1 MTKRSGSYRS
11 ILRGVSQQPPE
22 QRLPGQHSE
31 QVNMISDPVAGVTRR
46 QGSTFIKETPL
57 TEAGDT
63 VDAADLELNF
73 ETAPI
78 KILDREYT
86 MHMRRPGTGGSSG
99 PLFMVRRGAH
109 AVTVDPG
116 FELPPYDL
124 TYPDGSYVSMHL
136 STTARALLGAGITA
150 HAVVGEYL
158 LLAHTTP
165 VAGTRTEKLTSTTNR
180 RWAHV
185 QVRGGAYSRKYT
197 VKLKLVG
204 GTEIKAEYT
213 TPASTYDGTLD
224 TTSIVASDPAYTK
237 KVNDLVNAYNSA
249 VTAYIGQAAAAIQPQ
264 AIAQE
269 LALLLLANGGTTQ
282 GVGIAAEH
290 GVIRMQT
297 PSDIEYLEVFDGGD
311 SSLLKGTW
319 QEVPAA
325 DELPPYAWTGKVVRV
340 APRDSDSYYL
350 EATSDSAF
358 GTYAQVVWKECSDA
372 SVALSNM
379 FCIGVEVNGLWFVG
393 ASPSDLEF
401 LLATLHVEHPV
412 PVYQSRQA
420 GDDDSNPAPHFV
432 GRVITYLGVFQDR
445 LLIGSDNVI
454 NASLVGGY
462 FSFFRTT
469 VLSAPDD
476 DPVEMFA
483 TGTEGDVLRR
493 GVIFDKSLILF
504 GDLAQ
509 YAIPGTVPL
518 TPSTSFI
525 MQSSR
530 HLAATVLPPVAVGNL
545 VFYAKAGNG
554 KASVHQ
560 INVGN
565 VDDTS
570 NSSEISVALDDYLQ
584 GTPAGLVGLSSPEC
598 LVLHLR
604 ERPHELLV
612 FRYIDAADG
621 QRQLDSWYRWE
632 FSANCGN
639 ILGISHFQD
648 KLRVHFRRGAR
659 LVVDEISMLAGDNTT
674 PHLDS
679 IGEADARLATDDAPF
694 MHVAWGADAA
704 PTRRWQG
711 NRAPTAEALELEL
724 GAEAGLHAGIPF
736 DSAFTPTPP
745 VLRDSNDAPITT
757 GTLVID
763 SLAVT
768 FRDTGGL
775 SADVETDWD
784 TYESARF
791 IGLTVDGA
799 DSVVGQRTL
808 HRGVEVLPIGQS
820 TNEYAL
826 TIRSIDWLPLS
837 ITSIDW
843 VGQYF
848 NRTRRT

>member
-1 MTKRSGSYRS
+1 MTKRSGSYHS

-31 QVNMISDPVAGVTRR
+31 QVNMMSDPVAGVTRR
-46 QGSTFIKETPL
+46 QGTTWVAETPL
-57 TEAGDT
+57 DDIGGVTNP
-63 VDAADLELNF
+63 VDPIDLQTNF
-73 ETAPI
+73 ETAQV
-78 KILDREYT
+78 KLSGREYT
-86 MHMRRPGTGGSSG
+86 LHLRRPGTGGSTL
-99 PLFMVRRGAH
+99 PMLAFRRGDH
-109 AVTVDPG
+109 LNPDDDPDA
-116 FELPPYDL
+116 EPYYGL
-124 TYPDGSYVSMHL
+124 DGAYAPVYMSP
-136 STTARALLGAGITA
+136 AAEALLGAGVNA
-150 HAVVGEYL
+150 WAVVGEYL
-158 LLAHTTP
+158 ALAHTTP
-165 VAGTRTEKLTSTTNR
+165 VGSNRVELLENESNR

-213 TPASTYDGTLD
+213 TPASTYSGTLD
-224 TTSIVASDPAYTK
+224 TTGIAASDPAYTK
-237 KVNDLVNAYNSA
+237 KVNDLVNKYNSD

-282 GVGIAAEH
+282 GVGIGAEH

-325 DELPPYAWTGKVVRV
+325 TDLPPYAWTGKVVRV

-358 GTYAQVVWKECSDA
+358 GAYAQVVWKECSDA
-372 SVALSNM
+372 RVELTNV
-379 FCIGVEVNGLWFVG
+379 FCIGVERYGAWWVG
-393 ASPSDLEF
+393 ASPADLEEMF
-401 LLATLHVEHPV
+401 ALLEPLDV
-412 PVYQSRQA
+412 PDFADRSA
-420 GDDDSNPAPHFV
+420 GDDDSNPLPHFV
-432 GRVITYLGVFQDR
+432 DRVITYLGVFQDR
-445 LLIGSDNVI
+445 LLIGSENVV

-545 VFYAKAGNG
+545 VFYAKASNG

-570 NSSEISVALDDYLQ
+570 NSSEISVALDDYLS

-598 LVLHLR
+598 IVLHLR
-604 ERPHELLV
+604 ERPHELFV
-612 FRYIDAADG
+612 FRYIDTADG
-621 QRQLDSWYRWE
+621 QRQLDAWYRWE
-632 FSANCGN
+632 FSEHCGR
-639 ILGISHFQD
+639 IIGISNFRD
-648 KLRVHFRRGAR
+648 KLRIHFRRGTRA
-659 LVVDEISMLAGDNTT
+659 VTDEVSMLAGDNTV

-679 IGEADARLATDDAPF
+679 IGEASARLATDDAPF

-704 PTRRWQG
+704 PTHRWQG
-711 NRAPTAEALELEL
+711 NRAPTATELYAEL
-724 GAEAGLHAGIPF
+724 GFAYGLYAGIPF

-799 DSVVGQRTL
+799 DSVAGQRTL